1 MFLII
6 TGTPAFY
13 DGPSGVPRLP
23 PLAQRLATDFSTDP
37 RFDNPRA
44 AQLRLPGFDR
54 DALVTLGAK
63 VRDLYAGG
71 AAEPDHVL
79 KTVDDGYIGE
89 LADAVTGSLG
99 GKVGVAPRVF
109 LKKLVADVLDR
120 VDQFPDFDPR
130 RHYSADTGGWR
141 VVRDGTQRRRRVSA
155 RQRPA
160 LTTWTWTCRDHGVPG
175 DRGGG

>member
-1 MFLII
+1 
-6 TGTPAFY
+6 
-13 DGPSGVPRLP
+13 VPRLP

-79 KTVDDGYIGE
+79 KTVDDGYIGG

-120 VDQFPDFDPR
+120 ADQFPDFDPR
-130 RHYSADTGGWR
+130 RHY
-141 VVRDGTQRRRRVSA
+141 
-155 RQRPA
+155 A
-160 LTTWTWTCRDHGVPG
+160 LTVAADELSEAERNAAAGSAQPG
-175 DRGGG
+175 GRADDVDLDLP